1 MTDLLCLN
9 DLKGI
14 GGNCENMT
22 PITLLQ
28 GLALLRPG
36 FTFDDAEDFAT
47 LASWQAAI
55 AAKNVM
61 LVNEIISQES
71 IKVEDGKHTTPMGQ
85 IIELWKG
92 MRGLKVQAKLTL
104 DQHKVI
110 STYANRGWDLVRID
124 RANTL
129 VGVLNDD
136 GTIGGFSLATFIV
149 ESQTEALVDTPPL
162 TPISFQEDDPS
173 EYNSSGAWVK
183 PTWRVSKLKP
193 LGFVTITP
201 SDVET
206 FIFTAVIGV
215 TATSSYNAD
224 GTAKVVPFTGGVAA
238 DFEVIDQGGAVET
251 VTVAESATVP
261 GTYTFTGVNITSGTI
276 RVKPSATNPFESAV
290 TALVAHV

>member
-1 MTDLLCLN
+1 
-9 DLKGI
+9 
-14 GGNCENMT
+14 
-22 PITLLQ
+22 
-28 GLALLRPG
+28 LRPG

-85 IIELWKG
+85 MIELWKG

-104 DQHKVI
+104 DQHKVV
-110 STYANRGWDLVRID
+110 STYANRGWDLIRID

-129 VGVLNDD
+129 IGVLNED
-136 GTIGGFSLATFIV
+136 GTVGGFSLATFIV

-173 EYNSSGAWVK
+173 EYNAAGCWVK

-193 LGFVTITP
+193 LGFVTILP
-201 SDVET
+201 STVSAL

-215 TATSSYNAD
+215 TATSSFNSD
-224 GTAKVVPFTGGVAA
+224 GTAKKVPFTGGVAA
-238 DFEVIDQGGAVET
+238 DFEVIDQGGAIET
-251 VTVAESATVP
+251 CTVLESTTVP
-261 GTYTFTGVNITSGTI
+261 GSYTFTGVNITSGTV
-276 RVKPSATNPFESAV
+276 RVKPSATNPFESDV
-290 TALVAHV
+290 TPLIAHS